1 MPNSGDEPYCQHCGE
16 HPPSPNF
23 DDRSS
28 PSDYTREQQT
38 ILELYRAEYDRAEA
52 VAAAMP
58 EELYLKIMYV
68 PDTPRI
74 SEARIEMNTLLMG
87 AHQRLGRNSPVR
99 CVNGAEP
106 FWERLRCFLAPA
118 RYVKIKAQK
127 TTELGAYFQQFEKIK
142 GLQDVHLFY
151 RFPGCYW
158 PDDALGAQESLG
170 DGSPEWHLLEDGAVI
185 QAELDQYQYYDW
197 EVPAPAG

>member
-1 MPNSGDEPYCQHCGE
+1 MPYSGEEPYCRHCGE
-16 HPPSPNF
+16 HPQHLCFNDDHSDFSP
-23 DDRSS
+23 
-28 PSDYTREQQT
+28 EEQT

-58 EELYLKIMYV
+58 EELYLNIMYV

-99 CVNGAEP
+99 CVSGTEP

-127 TTELGAYFQQFEKIK
+127 RW
-142 GLQDVHLFY
+142 VHM
-151 RFPGCYW
+151 
-158 PDDALGAQESLG
+158 SK
-170 DGSPEWHLLEDGAVI
+170 
-185 QAELDQYQYYDW
+185 
-197 EVPAPAG
+197 